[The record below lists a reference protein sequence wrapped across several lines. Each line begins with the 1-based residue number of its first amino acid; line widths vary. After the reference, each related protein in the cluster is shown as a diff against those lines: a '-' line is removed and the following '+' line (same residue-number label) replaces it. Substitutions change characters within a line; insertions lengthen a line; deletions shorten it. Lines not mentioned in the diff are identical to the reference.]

1 MVEKEIF
8 VVVIFMVTLDNML
21 DGIRVIDDKGW
32 PENEAYT
39 DNIPILVAELYK
51 KTRSITLHL
60 RRRRPH
66 FFIALF

>member
-51 KTRSITLHL
+51 KT
-60 RRRRPH
+60 
-66 FFIALF
+66 

>member
-1 MVEKEIF
+1 LSIVRYQLFTPKRTEHMVEKEIF

-51 KTRSITLHL
+51 KT
-60 RRRRPH
+60 
-66 FFIALF
+66 